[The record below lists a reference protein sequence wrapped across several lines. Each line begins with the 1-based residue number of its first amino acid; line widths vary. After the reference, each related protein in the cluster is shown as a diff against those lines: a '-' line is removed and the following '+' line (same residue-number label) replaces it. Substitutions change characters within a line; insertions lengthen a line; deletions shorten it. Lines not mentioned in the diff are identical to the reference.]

1 MKQTKDARG
10 VWDEYQTGVRF
21 NESLNLYEQ
30 VKQNEN
36 FFIGRQWEGVK
47 AKKLIK
53 PQFNI
58 LRRVVN
64 LFVSLVVSDSITA
77 NIRPFIAEDSDE
89 TARFT
94 KIISA
99 EFDRIFEMC
108 KMNDQNRMA
117 LRNAAVHGD
126 TAAYFYLDPDADSG
140 QEAEGRICCEI
151 IDTTEI
157 IPANPYSADI
167 QKQRFLI
174 LSSRREVDEVREDA
188 RANGVPADQLHLI
201 QGDANGEDKTAMG
214 LPDTGRVTVLLKL
227 WKENGTVHAI
237 KTTQNCIV
245 MPERDTEYTLYP
257 VAFLRWEAV
266 RNQFHGM
273 GAIAGEIPN
282 QIFINKM
289 YAYTMAALE
298 RNAFPTIIYNKKA
311 LPNGLSDDPTAAY
324 GVSGEPDK
332 ALFVQTGVHNV
343 SGQISEFIDKTIAYT
358 RDTMGASDAALGNIK
373 PDNTSAIIAVQ
384 KASATPLEL
393 QKMAFYQFVEDYVRV
408 LIDMIATDYGT
419 RTVSYTDDNGE
430 ENITQFDF
438 SALKGMHLRVN
449 VDIGSAAMWSE
460 VSQMQT
466 MDNLFA
472 KQIVSDPVLYLES
485 IPDGV
490 LTNKGALI
498 AHLKQQ
504 RAQMEEMAQAQQ
516 AAQTGA
522 PAPEAGQGETVDPER
537 VLAQLTDEERAQLE
551 QNPALAEQVFGAAGA

>member
-1 MKQTKDARG
+1 MKYIKDASG
-10 VWDEYQTGVRF
+10 VWNEYQTGVRF

-36 FFIGRQWEGVK
+36 FFIGRQWEGVR

-77 NIRPFIAEDSDE
+77 NIRPFISEDSDK

-108 KMNDQNRMA
+108 KMTDKNRMA

-126 TAAYFYLDPDADSG
+126 TAVYFYLDPDADSG
-140 QEAEGRICCEI
+140 QDAAGRICCEL

-157 IPANPYSADI
+157 IPANPYSGDI

-174 LSSRREVDEVREDA
+174 FSSRREVDEVREEA
-188 RANGVPADQLHLI
+188 RANGVPDDQISAIQADI
-201 QGDANGEDKTAMG
+201 DGDDKKTMG

-227 WKENGTVHAI
+227 WKEGGTVHAI
-237 KTTQNCIV
+237 KTTQKCVI

-257 VAFLRWEAV
+257 VSFLRWEVV

-298 RNAFPTIIYNKKA
+298 RNAFPTIIYNKRA

-324 GVSGEPDK
+324 GVSGDPDK

-419 RTVSYTDDNGE
+419 RTVSYTDENGDE
-430 ENITQFDF
+430 ILTQFDF
-438 SALKGMHLRVN
+438 SELKGMHLRVN

-472 KQIVSDPVLYLES
+472 KQIVSDPILYLES

-504 RAQMEEMAQAQQ
+504 RAQMEEMQQAQAGTD
-516 AAQTGA
+516 AAAEGI
-522 PAPEAGQGETVDPER
+522 DPER
-537 VLAQLTDEERAQLE
+537 VLAQLTDEERA
-551 QNPALAEQVFGAAGA
+551 ALDEHPELAAQVFGGAGQTEKEILQ